1 MILVDSNIWID
12 IMAGASDWR
21 EWSVQQLKRARTL
34 DGLAINPVIYAEL
47 SATFDSKAA
56 LDAAL
61 APLKVKN
68 TPISDDAA
76 FLAGQAFWQYRQR
89 KGTKAGVL
97 PDFFIGAHAQAEGWT
112 LLTRDTARY
121 RTYFPGVSLICPP

>member
-21 EWSVQQLKRARTL
+21 DWSVQQLKAARAHG
-34 DGLAINPVIYAEL
+34 GLAINPVIYAEL
-47 SATFDSKAA
+47 SSTFDSKAG

-61 APLKVKN
+61 APLKLRN

-89 KGTKAGVL
+89 KGSKSGVL
-97 PDFFIGAHAQAEGWT
+97 PDFFIGAHAQAEGWA

-121 RTYFPGVSLICPP
+121 RTYFPGVKLICPD

>member
-1 MILVDSNIWID
+1 M
-12 IMAGASDWR
+12 
-21 EWSVQQLKRARTL
+21 
-34 DGLAINPVIYAEL
+34 IYAEL

>member
-12 IMAGASDWR
+12 IMAGPSDWR
-21 EWSVQQLKRARTL
+21 EWSVQQLKQARAWGSLT
-34 DGLAINPVIYAEL
+34 INPVIYAEL

-61 APLKVKN
+61 APLKLKN
-68 TPISDDAA
+68 TPLSDDAA

-89 KGTKAGVL
+89 QGTKAGVL

-121 RTYFPGVSLICPP
+121 RTYFPGVALICPP

>member
-1 MILVDSNIWID
+1 MILVDSIIWID
-12 IMAGASDWR
+12 IMAGPSDWR
-21 EWSVQQLKRARTL
+21 EWSVQQLKQARALGSLT
-34 DGLAINPVIYAEL
+34 INPVIYAEL
-47 SATFDSKAA
+47 SATFDSKSA

-61 APLKVKN
+61 APLKIKN
-68 TPISDDAA
+68 TPLSDDAA

-121 RTYFPGVSLICPP
+121 RTYFPGVTLICPP

>member
-12 IMAGASDWR
+12 IMAGPSDWR
-21 EWSVQQLKRARTL
+21 EWSVQQLKQARAL
-34 DGLAINPVIYAEL
+34 GGLTINPVIYAEL

-61 APLKVKN
+61 APLKLRN
-68 TPISDDAA
+68 TPLSEEAA

-89 KGTKAGVL
+89 KGTKTGVL
-97 PDFFIGAHAQAEGWT
+97 PDFFIGAHAKAEGWT

-121 RTYFPGVSLICPP
+121 QTYFPGVALICPT